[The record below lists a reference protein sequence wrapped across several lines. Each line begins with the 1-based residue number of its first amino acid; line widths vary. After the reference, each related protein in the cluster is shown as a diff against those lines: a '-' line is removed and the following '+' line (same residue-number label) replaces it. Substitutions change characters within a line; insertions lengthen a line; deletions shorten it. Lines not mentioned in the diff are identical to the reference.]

1 MERSLKG
8 IFVFYSFVGAIILIV
23 MSTLAGAAL
32 RSTKSQVKQLETP
45 TSTHI
50 ITDSAENFECKW
62 SVFIQ
67 HFSSLEDHF
76 TVQVIPIQPFTH
88 TFIQCISGQH
98 FFHEGQ
104 FGSSVSCPKD
114 TSACRWGR
122 LRIHDLLFRG
132 RPLYPLSH
140 GRPECPNR

>member
-1 MERSLKG
+1 MCVFVQTMERSLKG

-104 FGSSVSCPKD
+104 FGVQYLVPR
-114 TSACRWGR
+114 T
-122 LRIHDLLFRG
+122 LRHADGEDSESMIFCFEDDRST
-132 RPLYPLSH
+132 P
-140 GRPECPNR
+140 